1 MTKQQ
6 HPITPPP
13 ELVQKWAWFKG
24 DANPEALWLRIA
36 NCAAQ
41 WGYDQRG
48 EVNEAELQ
56 KARDKDQLDQ
66 ARTINDEIEVSVL
79 GPSGMDTPPCAEAW
93 STAKL
98 IAELRSRV
106 EALEADDLRAA
117 RRPKTPILKGQELK
131 LLELYNISEAQL
143 TISQRNTIRRALEA
157 LPDD

>member
-1 MTKQQ
+1 
-6 HPITPPP
+6 
-13 ELVQKWAWFKG
+13 
-24 DANPEALWLRIA
+24 
-36 NCAAQ
+36 
-41 WGYDQRG
+41 G